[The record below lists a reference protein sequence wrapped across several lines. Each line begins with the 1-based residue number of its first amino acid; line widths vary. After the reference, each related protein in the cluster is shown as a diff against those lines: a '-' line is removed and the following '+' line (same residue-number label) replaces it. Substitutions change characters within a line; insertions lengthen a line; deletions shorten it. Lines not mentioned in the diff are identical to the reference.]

1 MKVQNIK
8 VVQGRRFKP
17 VPVAAA
23 GNKLRLVWKTIVNG
37 FAEGARLRLEIE
49 SRRGFAHYE

>member
-1 MKVQNIK
+1 MKAQNIK

-17 VPVAAA
+17 VRVAAA
-23 GNKLRLVWKTIVNG
+23 GNKLRLVWKAIANG

-49 SRRGFAHYE
+49 SRRGYAHYE